1 MKRLSIAALVL
12 AAACSQPAPPP
23 PAPAPP
29 PPPDPAAVRSALE
42 ANNTAFASAMLKGD
56 VPTAVASSYAD
67 DAVVM
72 MSGVPK
78 TTGKDAIQGLFTAML
93 SEMSLKAMSFHT
105 DEVIVTGD
113 VAIETGGYQITMQAK
128 KGPEIKDEGKYLSVW
143 KKQPDG
149 RWRIIRDISNT
160 NQPTTPPGK

>member
-1 MKRLSIAALVL
+1 MKRLSIAVLVL

-29 PPPDPAAVRSALE
+29 PPPDPAAVRSTIE
-42 ANNTAFASAMLKGD
+42 ANNTAFVNAMLKGD
-56 VPTAVASSYAD
+56 AAAAVGASYAD

-72 MSGVPK
+72 MSNMPK
-78 TTGKDAIQGLFTAML
+78 MTGKDAIQGLFTGLLA
-93 SEMSLKAMSFHT
+93 EMTPKAMSFHT
-105 DEVIVTGD
+105 DEVMVTGD
-113 VAIETGGYQITMQAK
+113 LAIETGAYQMTLQPK
-128 KGPEIKDEGKYLSVW
+128 KGPEMKDEGKYLTVW

-160 NQPTTPPGK
+160 NQPAAAPGK